1 MSSVDFSKF
10 EDLIGQDVK
19 LSGWIVKLHLTKA
32 IVFVT
37 ITDGSGY
44 KIQCVV
50 DRSKFPDGARGAS
63 VMVVGKVVKSSGKQ
77 QSIEVQVES
86 IVIIGKCDSAKY
98 PLASQD
104 VTLEYLR
111 RHLHLRVRDEKIASI
126 MRVRSMLAIA
136 THIFFDSQGYFL
148 VHTPL
153 ITTSDCEG
161 AGEMFQ
167 LTTIMGKVDAAG
179 KQLQSDHDFFK
190 KSAYLTVSGQL
201 NGEMYAC
208 GLGKIYTFGPTFR
221 AEDSH
226 TSRHL
231 AEFWMIEPEVAFCDL
246 PGIMDIAEKYV
257 KFCIGSIMGSVDIDK
272 KRVEFLTLIT
282 SQAFARCS
290 YTDAI
295 KLLQESKIIFE
306 NDKKVSVPVE
316 WGIDLTTPMERWLA
330 EVHFKRPVFVHD
342 YPKEIKSF
350 YMKLND
356 DGRTVA
362 NFDMLVPGVGELIGG
377 SQREDSYE
385 KLVKRM
391 GELGMPLEPYKEYLE
406 LREFGSVPHSGFGL
420 GFERLVMLCTGTE
433 HIRDCIPFPR
443 YPGHAEC

>member
-1 MSSVDFSKF
+1 MTSIDFSKF
-10 EDLIGQDVK
+10 EEQIDKVLT
-19 LSGWIVKLHLTKA
+19 LSGWIVKIHMTKT

-37 ITDGSGY
+37 ITDGSGH

-50 DRSKFPDGARGAS
+50 EKSKCPDCSRGAS
-63 VMVVGKVVKSSGKQ
+63 VSVTGKIVKSTGKL
-77 QSIEVQVES
+77 QSFELQTES
-86 IVIIGKCDSAKY
+86 ITIIGECDSSTY

-111 RHLHLRVRDEKIASI
+111 KFLHLRIRSDSFAPT
-126 MRVRSMLAIA
+126 MRIRSKLEMA
-136 THIFFDSQGYFL
+136 THRFFDSQGFYC

-167 LTTIMGKVDAAG
+167 VTTRMGKIDASG
-179 KQLQSDHDFFK
+179 KPLTPEQDFFK
-190 KSAYLTVSGQL
+190 KDAYLTVSGQL
-201 NGEMYAC
+201 NGEMFAC

-257 KFCIGSIMGSVDIDK
+257 KYCIESIMGSVDIDK
-272 KRVEFLTLIT
+272 KRVDFLKSIT
-282 SQAFARCS
+282 SEAFGRCS

-295 KLLQESKIIFE
+295 KLLQESKITFE
-306 NDKKVSVPVE
+306 NDKKIAVPVE
-316 WGIDLTTPMERWLA
+316 WGIDLTTPMERWLS
-330 EVHFKRPVFVHD
+330 EIHFKRPVFVHD

-350 YMKLND
+350 YMKLNTD
-356 DGRTVA
+356 SRTVA
-362 NFDMLVPGVGELIGG
+362 NFDLLVPGVGELIGG
-377 SQREDSYE
+377 SQREDSLE
-385 KLVKRM
+385 KLKARM
-391 GELGMPLEPYKEYLE
+391 TELKMPLEPYKEYLQ
-406 LREFGSVPHSGFGL
+406 LREYGSVPHSGFGL

-443 YPGHAEC
+443 YPGHADC